1 MSRYPAASRAALGSL
16 SVDFRCSPVSFAAA
30 AGTIAP
36 LAPTKGVRSKSR
48 SSARSERR
56 SERVYRPAC
65 TVVVCTR
72 NRPELLNQC
81 LAAVSKLDYGKFEV
95 LVVDNG
101 SADDRTRE
109 VAASW
114 GAGYVLES
122 AVGASRARNRGAR
135 MSHSEI
141 VAYLDDDA
149 IPEPGW
155 LSGLAQEFR
164 DPRVMAATGQIRT
177 LSVARE
183 GEEIHAWIG
192 DFERGHERLIVDLQ
206 EKRWFELANFGGL
219 GDGNMAFRRR
229 AFECWPGFHL
239 SLGPGTPLNFCEE
252 HHAFFSLID
261 KGYRV
266 VYTPDAI
273 VHHSSVPRT
282 LPEQQARR
290 LAQLSASTAYA
301 TLMLVEQPAYR
312 WATIKYFL
320 QALTGRRRSW
330 RCPPSEPLPPV
341 SPLKI
346 LRALFAGPFLYA
358 QARLSSRES
367 TRAAVVSAEA
377 PSASDHS

>member
-1 MSRYPAASRAALGSL
+1 
-16 SVDFRCSPVSFAAA
+16 
-30 AGTIAP
+30 
-36 LAPTKGVRSKSR
+36 
-48 SSARSERR
+48 
-56 SERVYRPAC
+56 
-65 TVVVCTR
+65 
-72 NRPELLNQC
+72 
-81 LAAVSKLDYGKFEV
+81 LAAVSKLDYAKFDV

-101 SADDRTRE
+101 SGDERTRE
-109 VAASW
+109 VAAFW
-114 GAGYVLES
+114 GAGYVLEP

-155 LSGLAQEFR
+155 LGGLAQEFR

-177 LSVARE
+177 LSVSRK
-183 GEEIHAWIG
+183 GEEVHASVG
-192 DFERGHERLIVDLQ
+192 EFERGHERLIVDQQ

-229 AFECWPGFHL
+229 AFESWSGFHL

-261 KGYRV
+261 QGYRV

-282 LPEQQARR
+282 LPELQARR

-301 TLMLVEQPAYR
+301 TLLLMEQPAYR
-312 WATIKYFL
+312 WATIKYFVE
-320 QALTGRRRSW
+320 ALTGRRRSW

-341 SPLKI
+341 SLLKI
-346 LRALFAGPFLYA
+346 ARALLAGPFLYA
-358 QARLSSRES
+358 QARIRNTES
-367 TRAAVVSAEA
+367 AGTAVVSAEA

>member
-1 MSRYPAASRAALGSL
+1 MYGRYPVPSREALGSL
-16 SVDFRCSPVSFAAA
+16 SVDLRCSPIASFAS
-30 AGTIAP
+30 GTIAP
-36 LAPTKGVRSKSR
+36 LAPAKGVRNKGR
-48 SSARSERR
+48 SAAR

-81 LAAVSKLDYGKFEV
+81 LAAVSKLEYGKFDI

-101 SADDRTRE
+101 SGDERTRE
-109 VAASW
+109 VAAFW
-114 GAGYVLES
+114 GAGYVLEP

-135 MSHSEI
+135 MSQAEI

-149 IPEPGW
+149 IPEAGW
-155 LSGLAQEFR
+155 LSGLALEFR

-177 LSVARE
+177 LSVARD
-183 GEEIHAWIG
+183 GEEIHASVG

-206 EKRWFELANFGGL
+206 EKHWFELSNFGGL

-273 VHHSSVPRT
+273 VHHSSVLRT
-282 LPEQQARR
+282 LPELQTRR

-301 TLMLVEQPAYR
+301 MLMLVEQPAYR
-312 WATIKYFL
+312 WATLKYFL
-320 QALTGRRRSW
+320 QAIAGRRRRW
-330 RCPPSEPLPPV
+330 RCPPSEPVPPV

-346 LRALFAGPFLYA
+346 LRALLAGPFLYA
-358 QARLSSRES
+358 QARLRNRES
-367 TRAAVVSAEA
+367 AAAAVVSAEA
-377 PSASDHS
+377 PSASDRS